1 MTGPTPP
8 RQVLTLDAVRRSIK
22 ELHKSSIHE
31 QFLGYLHARACGI
44 KQGTTTGITPDMS
57 EISRLLAVPGG
68 PANKPHFLPM
78 SSRTKQ
84 DLSGHWLNPNIPGS
98 FAPSSIRAASQFMRG
113 TQTGKFDLPSD
124 HVTRALTNHLNGT
137 PRPVWPLAAYLLRNY
152 SFDPDA
158 TGPQDLVDG
167 FCEVFLFDSTD
178 AGSDFDALFTTG
190 DEPQI
195 AWFEPLE
202 DQAATTTG
210 DAVDNEESTDD

>member
-1 MTGPTPP
+1 M
-8 RQVLTLDAVRRSIK
+8 LTINAVRRSIE

-44 KQGTTTGITPDMS
+44 EQGTTTGITPDMS
-57 EISRLLAVPGG
+57 EISRLLTVPGG

-98 FAPSSIRAASQFMRG
+98 FAPSSLRAASQFMRG

-124 HVTRALTNHLNGT
+124 HVGRALTNHLNGA
-137 PRPVWPLAAYLLRNY
+137 PRPVWPLAAYLLRNH

-158 TGPQDLVDG
+158 TDAQDLIDG
-167 FCEVFLFDSTD
+167 FCKVFLFDSTD
-178 AGSDFDALFTTG
+178 AGSDFDTLFTTG
-190 DEPQI
+190 GEPQI

-202 DQAATTTG
+202 DPAAASG
-210 DAVDNEESTDD
+210 DAADNEEPTDD

>member
-1 MTGPTPP
+1 MTSPTPP
-8 RQVLTLDAVRRSIK
+8 RQVLTLDAVRRSIE

-44 KQGTTTGITPDMS
+44 KQGTLTGITPDMS

-98 FAPSSIRAASQFMRG
+98 FSPSSLRTASAFMLS
-113 TQTGKFDLPSD
+113 TKKGKFDLPDD
-124 HVTRALTNHLNGT
+124 HVAQALKNHLNGER
-137 PRPVWPLAAYLLRNY
+137 RPVWPLAAYLLRNY

-158 TGPQDLVDG
+158 IGPQDLVDG
-167 FCEVFLFDSTD
+167 FCKVFSFDSTD

-202 DQAATTTG
+202 AHAAAPEG
-210 DAVDNEESTDD
+210 AADDEESTDD